1 MNELQSQPASPQPS
15 PLFVAGR
22 AAEQVATPAPVT
34 VFTNGCFDLFH
45 YGHVDFLRRCKALGT
60 RLIVGLNTDA
70 SIQRLKGSERP
81 IISQRWRQ
89 GIVAACRYVDEV
101 HLFDEETPV
110 NLIERL
116 RPDFIVKGPG
126 YSEGNM
132 PEAALAK
139 SYGAN
144 VIILDGLPIS
154 TTGIITRIRSH
165 A

>member
-1 MNELQSQPASPQPS
+1 
-15 PLFVAGR
+15 VAGR
-22 AAEQVATPAPVT
+22 AAEEVAMPVT

-45 YGHVDFLRRCKALGT
+45 YGHVDFLRRCRALGT
-60 RLIVGLNTDA
+60 KLIVGLNTDA
-70 SIQRLKGSERP
+70 SIQRIKGPERP

-101 HLFDEETPV
+101 HLFADDTPN

-116 RPDFIVKGPG
+116 RPDIIVKGPG
-126 YSEGNM
+126 YSEENL

-139 SYGAN
+139 SYGAK
-144 VIILDGLPIS
+144 VVILDGLPIS
-154 TTGIITRIRSH
+154 TTGIITRIRTH